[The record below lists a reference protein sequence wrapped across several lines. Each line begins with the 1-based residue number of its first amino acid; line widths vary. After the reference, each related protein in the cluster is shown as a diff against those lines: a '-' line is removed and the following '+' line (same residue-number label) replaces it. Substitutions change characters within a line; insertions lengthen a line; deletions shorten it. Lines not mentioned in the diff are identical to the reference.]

1 MEDTS
6 KIAAFWDAENEHVWK
21 VSIETLKT
29 NGYNLDIKN
38 PYIKEE
44 EVTHTT
50 AELLELLH
58 QSFIKS
64 DALLAELQEGL
75 R

>member
-1 MEDTS
+1 MWNS
-6 KIAAFWDAENEHVWK
+6 RVENEHVWK

-64 DALLAELQEGL
+64 DALLVELKEGL

>member
-1 MEDTS
+1 M
-6 KIAAFWDAENEHVWK
+6 
-21 VSIETLKT
+21 
-29 NGYNLDIKN
+29 
-38 PYIKEE
+38 
-44 EVTHTT
+44 THTA